1 MYLLYMIILTKEEK
15 SYPVAGSHLLH
26 NTPCDVHHISTSEI
40 VLVSTNTQIRPTLQ
54 DVVGE
59 IRIAV
64 RAIVQIQVTEAH
76 HTRRPTVPH
85 FLCAEVDG
93 THTMA
98 KGPGGGH
105 LGFFPV
111 LPPGGQTWNCCLR
124 LCVTFQCGGGW
135 RICLLISL
143 LENENT
149 NIIYI
154 FLSQRMK

>member
-105 LGFFPV
+105 LGFFSCVATWWANLELLSPMMCDLSMWRRV
-111 LPPGGQTWNCCLR
+111 EDLPTHLSPG
-124 LCVTFQCGGGW
+124 
-135 RICLLISL
+135 
-143 LENENT
+143 
-149 NIIYI
+149 
-154 FLSQRMK
+154 K